1 MHNINGVIIKRQI
14 TTVFRGAESY
24 DGAGVKLHRVFGGQG
39 SAHVTDPFLLLDN
52 FGSKRKEDY
61 EKGFPWHPHRGIE
74 TVTYVLDGKVKH
86 RDSTGVSGI
95 IGSGELQW
103 MTAGSGIFHEEMP
116 QVEPEGNN
124 GLQLWV
130 NLPSASKMQKPKYRA
145 IGKNNAPEIELH
157 GGSKVR
163 LIAGKI
169 GSVEGPVSDL
179 SNPVEYYHIKMRAGS
194 LFEHAAGPGRTAIVY
209 VLKGAILSGESSRIN
224 SGEAAVYDRKGDSLS
239 FASAEHGTE
248 VLLLT
253 GQPLNEPVAW
263 YGPIVM
269 NTREEIVKA
278 YEELNTN
285 SFIKSEAEVEDL

>member
-1 MHNINGVIIKRQI
+1 MHNNNGVIIRKQI

-52 FGSKRKEDY
+52 FGSKRREDY

-74 TVTYVLDGKVKH
+74 TVTYVLEGKVKH
-86 RDSTGVSGI
+86 RDSTGVSGT

-116 QVEPEGNN
+116 QVEPEGNS

-130 NLPSASKMQKPKYRA
+130 NLPMASKMQKPKYRA
-145 IGKNNAPEIELH
+145 IGKNNAPEIELQS
-157 GGSKVR
+157 GSKVR
-163 LIAGKI
+163 LIAGRI
-169 GSVEGPVSDL
+169 GSVEGPVADL
-179 SNPVEYYHIKMRAGS
+179 SDPVEYYHIKLHDGS
-194 LFEHAAGPGRTAIVY
+194 LFEHAVRPGRTAIVY
-209 VLKGAILSGESSRIN
+209 VLKGSIRSGENAILKA
-224 SGEAAVYDRKGDSLS
+224 GEAGVYGRNGDSLA

-248 VLLLT
+248 LLLLT
-253 GQPLNEPVAW
+253 GKPLNEPVAW

-269 NTREEIVKA
+269 NTRDEIVKA
-278 YEELNTN
+278 YEELNSN

>member
-1 MHNINGVIIKRQI
+1 M
-14 TTVFRGAESY
+14 
-24 DGAGVKLHRVFGGQG
+24 KLHRVFGGQG

-52 FGSKRKEDY
+52 FGSELKEDY

-86 RDSTGVSGI
+86 RDSTGVSGT

-116 QVEPEGNN
+116 QVEPEGNS

-130 NLPSASKMQKPKYRA
+130 NLPMASKMQKPKYRA

-163 LIAGKI
+163 LIAGRL
-169 GSVEGPVSDL
+169 GSVEGPVADL
-179 SNPVEYYHIKMRAGS
+179 SNPVEYYHIKMHDGS
-194 LFEHAAGPGRTAIVY
+194 LFDHNVESGRTAIIY
-209 VLKGAILSGESSRIN
+209 ILKGSVLSGEDSRLKA
-224 SGEAAVYDRKGDSLS
+224 GEAAVYDRKGDSLS
-239 FASAEHGTE
+239 FASVEHGTE

-269 NTREEIVKA
+269 NTREEIIRA
-278 YEELNTN
+278 YEELNN
-285 SFIKSEAEVEDL
+285 GSFIKSEAEAEDI